1 MEFREIIGRAR
12 EISSLYDQLNLEQGN
27 SKWELEH
34 YVQGFMED
42 LGSLARL
49 VMMKQ
54 GMRAK
59 FDDLDEKLKHEICDC
74 LWSTIRIA
82 DALGVDLEA
91 EFPKQMDKLAKRI
104 KEEKH

>member
-1 MEFREIIGRAR
+1 MEFKEVIQKAR
-12 EISSLYDQLNLEQGN
+12 GVSSLYDELNREQGH
-27 SKWELEH
+27 SKWELQH

-49 VMMKQ
+49 SMMKV
-54 GMRAK
+54 GMRAP

-82 DALGVDLEA
+82 DALNIDLEV

>member
-1 MEFREIIGRAR
+1 MEFKEIIEKAR
-12 EISSLYDQLNLEQGN
+12 GVSALYDALNREQGN
-27 SKWELEH
+27 SKWELRD

-49 VMMKQ
+49 AMMKD
-54 GMRAK
+54 GMRAP
-59 FDDLDEKLKHEICDC
+59 FEDLDEKLKHEICDC

-82 DALGVDLEA
+82 DALNIDLNA